1 MKSWFESTSL
11 RVKLFSLVAFMLVSL
26 ITSMSI
32 GQFII
37 NRIKVGG
44 WTFRGMEIK
53 AQFIDDFAQANM
65 GLVQLNNALRIQ
77 VDEFDE
83 ALGAEAMRLVDHQ
96 QELAADMRSI
106 VYKSDD
112 PGRPY
117 CGACHAVGDDA
128 GVVVAFREMEKT
140 VPVLRSLIG
149 DKIGPLA
156 QAGRGEE
163 AGAVFVEEFLPLYES
178 LLDSAGMAVEE
189 LRAAREMLKD
199 DSVAEVRSWS
209 IFFMGG
215 GAASVVAVLILSTIF
230 VQIIVRRVHG
240 IVEELDHGADSI
252 AEETR
257 SASGA
262 SHNVAD
268 MASQMAAA
276 LEQTSASL
284 EEITA
289 MVQQNDANASEAHA
303 SMQHNAEISNQANTD
318 IQDMQKSME
327 HIKQDSDAISSIIK
341 EIESIAFQTN
351 LLALNAAVEAA
362 RAGEAG
368 AGFAVVADEVRNL
381 AMRAAESA
389 RNSAG
394 LVERAIK
401 NVDAGLAKV
410 NQVVEE
416 SNEAAEGTKKV
427 AILIA
432 EISTASHEQAQGVS
446 QIQKAVSHMDSNIQE
461 MAANS
466 EELAAATEAVM
477 SQTMLVRDNVQGLN
491 ELIEGKKK
499 AASQAAAKGRNL
511 PVPA

>member
-1 MKSWFESTSL
+1 MKNWFESKSL
-11 RVKLFSLVAFMLVSL
+11 RFKLFCLVGFMVISLV
-26 ITSMSI
+26 TSMSI

-53 AQFIDDFAQANM
+53 AKFIDDFTQARM
-65 GLVQLNNALRIQ
+65 DLALLNNLLLTQ
-77 VDEFDE
+77 TNEFNPARQE
-83 ALGAEAMRLVDHQ
+83 EAMQLVEHQ
-96 QELAADMRSI
+96 EQLAADMHAI

-112 PGRPY
+112 PTRPY
-117 CGACHAVGDDA
+117 CGVCHAISDDS
-128 GVVVAFREMEKT
+128 GVVAGFREMEEA
-140 VPVLRSLIG
+140 VPALRTLVG
-149 DKIGPLA
+149 DKIGALA

-163 AGAVFVEEFLPLYES
+163 AGEIFSAEFLPIYES
-178 LLDSAGMAVEE
+178 LMASTEMASEE
-189 LRAAREMLKD
+189 LHAVREMMKD
-199 DSVAEVRSWS
+199 VSIGEVRGWS

-215 GAASVVAVLILSTIF
+215 GAASVVAVLALAVLF
-230 VQIIVRRVHG
+230 VQMIVRRVHG

-252 AEETR
+252 ADETS
-257 SASGA
+257 SASGV

-276 LEQTSASL
+276 LEETSASL

-289 MVQQNDANASEAHA
+289 MVQQNDANSSEAHA
-303 SMQHNAEISNQANTD
+303 SMQHNTEISSQTNTD
-318 IQDMQKSME
+318 IQEMQKSME
-327 HIKQDSDAISSIIK
+327 NIKKDSDAISSIIK

-401 NVDAGLAKV
+401 NVNAGLVKV
-410 NQVVEE
+410 NQVVAE

-446 QIQKAVSHMDSNIQE
+446 QIQKAISHMDGNTQHL
-461 MAANS
+461 AANS

-477 SQTMLVRDNVQGLN
+477 AQTMLLRDNIQGLN
-491 ELIEGKKK
+491 ELIEGKEK
-499 AASQAAAKGRNL
+499 AARQAAAKGRNL